1 MRIELYGQ
9 PIVKTREE
17 KGLIGTEVLF
27 RMTSATP
34 GQIVSPLYYVGAAP
48 GSIMPWFMDATV
60 MGMLVATEV
69 TPIPGRV
76 FVNVSAE
83 TLEDNRFFDA
93 WLSGARVLCDRAPV
107 GGIVFEISERCELQD
122 DAMAHRLS
130 RLREVGGLV
139 ALDDYP
145 DGSCGDSSL
154 KVVAWDFVKVCAHA
168 CSLRGLDLET
178 VLKQIRRLQPQ
189 AQVIVERIGKP
200 QLSVTTASDQV
211 VGLQSFETGMP
222 APLALPPYMHDAKGA
237 RNEIFHATGR
247 DGHRRLAGAEF

>member
-27 RMTSATP
+27 RMTSETP
-34 GQIVSPLYYVGAAP
+34 GQIVSPLDYFGAAP
-48 GSIMPWFMDATV
+48 GSIMPWFMDASV
-60 MGMLVATEV
+60 MGMLLTTEV
-69 TPIPGRV
+69 TLIPGRV

-83 TLEDNRFFDA
+83 TLEDDHFFED
-93 WLSGARVLCDRAPV
+93 WLSGARVLCGRAPA
-107 GGIVFEISERCELQD
+107 GGIVFEISERCELQV
-122 DAMAHRLS
+122 DAMTHRLS

-145 DGSCGDSSL
+145 DGRFSDSSL

-168 CSLRGLDLET
+168 CSRRGLDLET
-178 VLKQIRRLQPQ
+178 VLKQIQRLQPQ
-189 AQVIVERIGKP
+189 AQVIIERIETP
-200 QLSVTTASDQV
+200 QLSVTAASDQV

-222 APLALPPYMHDAKGA
+222 APLALPPYMHYAKGA
-237 RNEIFHATGR
+237 
-247 DGHRRLAGAEF
+247 